1 MNRWKRWRNESDVT
15 LQSREGD
22 GGSNGGN
29 EKPSHALKT
38 ISEHLNKSL
47 KVALLP
53 LWFKD
58 DLYIIRL
65 RSYSTLNHL
74 NGTRN
79 EKVMSIENKW
89 GRREKEKEK
98 LVL

>member
-1 MNRWKRWRNESDVT
+1 MVETRNHGT
-15 LQSREGD
+15 LQRLFTEYP
-22 GGSNGGN
+22 
-29 EKPSHALKT
+29 K
-38 ISEHLNKSL
+38 KSL

-53 LWFKD
+53 LLWFKD

-79 EKVMSIENKW
+79 EKAMSIENKW
-89 GRREKEKEK
+89 GRREKQKEK
-98 LVL
+98 RVL